1 MNTKQTSAILDAY
14 LDLIGAFEDTYG
26 QPHDWTGHL
35 LTIKKMSEVFKEEL
49 READLDIDYFDDVIR
64 GNVKRYRSQELAQED
79 ILSN

>member
-35 LTIKKMSEVFKEEL
+35 LTIKKMSEVFREEL
-49 READLDIDYFDDVIR
+49 KEADLDIDYFD
-64 GNVKRYRSQELAQED
+64 NVLKGKVERYRTTELVRDD
-79 ILSN
+79 IFAD